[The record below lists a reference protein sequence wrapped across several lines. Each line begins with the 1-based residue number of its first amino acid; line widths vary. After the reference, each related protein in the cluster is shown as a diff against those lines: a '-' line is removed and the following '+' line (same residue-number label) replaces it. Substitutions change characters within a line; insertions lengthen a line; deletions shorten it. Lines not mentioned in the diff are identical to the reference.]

1 MVPAPSPWEAAAG
14 AYVKLNLGMIPA
26 ASLSGEGRSYE
37 FVDAGDVRGRIYYY
51 KLEDVDVSGKVK
63 FHGPVC
69 VDWDADGMPDDW
81 EIAHGL
87 NPGLNDA
94 ELDFDGDGVSN
105 RLEYERGTD
114 PWNRDSDGDGIP
126 DGKEKKSAGQGGG
139 GSGGVEWREGVQ
151 VIASDSEGVTLEL
164 LTPRFERQPVQV
176 GGEAFERLRVAEYVH
191 GYTREQG
198 LPQIPVKGVLID
210 LPEGKQGRLRVLE
223 TEHRVLSGYRV
234 YPAPRYERG
243 RPTS

>member
-1 MVPAPSPWEAAAG
+1 MQTA
-14 AYVKLNLGMIPA
+14 
-26 ASLSGEGRSYE
+26 
-37 FVDAGDVRGRIYYY
+37 VRGRLYYY

-69 VDWDADGMPDDW
+69 VDWDGDGMPDDW

-126 DGKEKKSAGQGGG
+126 DGAEKKSGGQGGG
-139 GSGGVEWREGVQ
+139 DSGGVEWREGVQ
-151 VIASDSEGVTLEL
+151 VISSDSEGVTLEL
-164 LTPRFERQPVQV
+164 LTPRLRAAAGA
-176 GGEAFERLRVAEYVH
+176 GGRGGLRAAA
-191 GYTREQG
+191 G
-198 LPQIPVKGVLID
+198 
-210 LPEGKQGRLRVLE
+210 GRVRA
-223 TEHRVLSGYRV
+223 RV
-234 YPAPRYERG
+234 YAGAGAAAAAGQGAFDRSAGGQAGAAEG
-243 RPTS
+243 A